1 MSVKH
6 EVLAPCGSMES
17 LAAALNT
24 GADAV
29 YVGLKEFSARKNAEN
44 FSVEELREA
53 CKECHRRGVKVYV
66 TVNTLVY
73 DDELALLA
81 ECIKSAAGCGVD
93 GLIIQDF
100 AAAELA
106 EKICPRLE
114 RHAST
119 QMTLNSAEG
128 VLAAERAGF
137 SRVVL
142 GRELSA
148 EQIRHIAEKTSAE
161 LEVFVHGA
169 LCVSISGQCYM
180 SSVFGGRSGN
190 RGLCAQPCRLD
201 FSCGERHSV
210 ISLKDSSVIPH
221 LRNLAEA
228 GVTSFKIEGRMKR
241 PEYVAAACD
250 ACVKSLSGAEY
261 DEQRLGGIFSR
272 GGLTDGYF
280 RNDMSDMQGTRG
292 KEDVEASAKA
302 LNGIKALYKDEY
314 KRFATDISAV
324 VRAGEPLTATAKA
337 CGITVSVSAE
347 APQAAV
353 NSPTGVDEVVSRLS
367 KLGGTQFYAENVTAE
382 VDEGLRV
389 SAAQL
394 NGLRRE
400 LCEKLDAEVLK
411 LNTPDYNINMV
422 NAPAIA
428 EKLPVHTPSG
438 FALRAE
444 IYTAEQ
450 LNQALKLPFER
461 IYAPMRLLDGNTP
474 DKDRIIVLPPLFLA
488 DCEDE
493 VKARLAELRAMGYTR
508 GAAHTLGH
516 AGMLLGLDYEVSG
529 TYRLNILNSLSAGYY
544 ERMGLCDI
552 TLSFEGTVQKL
563 SEIRG
568 KIPRGILAYG
578 RIPLMAMRR
587 CPIADGAPCGK
598 HPEGCG
604 KCVKDRRGNDMPIL
618 CGGNYVELLNPDL
631 LIMSDR
637 QEALRLFDF
646 AVLKFTDE
654 RDLAPIV
661 DMYLNNGKPKG
672 GLTRGLYYRGAE

>member
-1 MSVKH
+1 MREKH

-44 FSVEELREA
+44 FSVDELREA
-53 CKECHRRGVKVYV
+53 CRECHRRGVRVYV

-81 ECIKSAAGCGVD
+81 ECIKSAAECGAD

-106 EKICPRLE
+106 KAICPEME

-119 QMTLNSAEG
+119 QMTLNSVQG

-142 GRELSA
+142 GRELSL
-148 EQIRHIAEKTSAE
+148 EQIRHIAEQTSAE

-210 ISLKDSSVIPH
+210 ISLKDSSVIEH
-221 LRNLAEA
+221 LCELAEV

-250 ACVKSLSGAEY
+250 SCVKALHGEEY
-261 DEQRLGGIFSR
+261 DAERLVGIFSR

-280 RNDMSDMQGTRG
+280 TGDMSNMQGTRG

-302 LNGIKALYKDEY
+302 MNGIKALYKDEY
-314 KRFATDISAV
+314 KRFSADISAV
-324 VRAGEPLTATAKA
+324 VRAGEPITAKA
-337 CGITVSVSAE
+337 AACGVTVSASAE
-347 APQAAV
+347 IPQAAV
-353 NSPTGVDEVVSRLS
+353 NSPTGADEVISRLS
-367 KLGGTQFYAENVTAE
+367 KLGGTQFFAGSVTANTE
-382 VDEGLRV
+382 EGLRV
-389 SAAQL
+389 SAAAL

-400 LCEKLDAEVLK
+400 LCEKLDSEVLK
-411 LNTPDYNINMV
+411 YNTPDYTV
-422 NAPAIA
+422 NTADAAAIVRSLPAYAP
-428 EKLPVHTPSG
+428 KG

-444 IYTAEQ
+444 VYTAQQ
-450 LNQALKLPFER
+450 LKQAIELPFER
-461 IYAPMRLLDGNTP
+461 IYAPIRLLDENTP
-474 DKDRIIVLPPLFLA
+474 EKDRIIVLPPLFLA

-493 VKARLAELRAMGYTR
+493 VTARLARLKKLGFTR

-516 AGMLLGLDYEVSG
+516 AGMLLESGYEVSG
-529 TYRLNILNSLSAGYY
+529 TYRLNVLNSLSAAHY
-544 ERMGLCDI
+544 ERMGLSDL

-568 KIPRGILAYG
+568 NIPHGILAYG

-587 CPIADGAPCGK
+587 CPVCDGAPCGK
-598 HPEGCG
+598 FPEGCG
-604 KCVKDRRGNDMPIL
+604 KSVKDRRGNDMPVL

-637 QEALRLFDF
+637 QDALKRFDF
-646 AVLKFTDE
+646 ALLKFTDE
-654 RDLAPIV
+654 SELSPV
-661 DMYLNNGKPKG
+661 VEMYLNNGKPKG